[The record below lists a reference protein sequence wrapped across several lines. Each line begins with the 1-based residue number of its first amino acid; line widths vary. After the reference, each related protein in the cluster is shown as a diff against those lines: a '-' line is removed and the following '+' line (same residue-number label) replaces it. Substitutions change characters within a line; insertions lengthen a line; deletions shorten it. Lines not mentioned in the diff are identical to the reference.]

1 MGKLVVLMITAF
13 VDMVGLLMVLP
24 LLPFYAKALG
34 GSGTVVGLLVSS
46 FAIAQLIASPFW
58 GRFSDRYGR
67 RPALLIGLTASA
79 IAYVVFAYASSLWL
93 LFISRIVQGAGG
105 GTVSVIQA
113 YVADAVRPEDRAK
126 GLGWL
131 SAATN
136 AGVALGP
143 LLGSLAMAGGRQAPG
158 LVAAALCFVNII
170 FAARYL
176 TESRELS
183 EAHAHP
189 RKRGRSLEA
198 VVRVVTHPADPPSR
212 LIMIYA
218 IAIGAFQGANAIL
231 ALFLNARFGVTE
243 KTIGFF
249 FMYIGVIAVVTRA
262 VILGRAVDYFGE
274 VRLSRIGLVLLAL
287 GLASMSFVDRIAA
300 PLADSAQGG
309 LAAVLPYL
317 PLAFAV
323 ALLPLGTAFTFPC
336 VTALLSRVIP
346 SHERGLYMGVQQ
358 TFGGIARV
366 VFPILAGYAFD
377 RVVELPFLVSAALVA
392 GTLFLGVGM
401 EEFTRLKPEAAT
413 AGL

>member
-1 MGKLVVLMITAF
+1 MGKLIVLMVTAF
-13 VDMVGLLMVLP
+13 VDMVGLLMILP

-34 GSGTVVGLLVSS
+34 GSGFVVGVLVSS
-46 FAIAQLIASPFW
+46 FAIAQLLASPFW

-79 IAYVVFAYASSLWL
+79 IAYVIFAYASSLWL

-113 YVADAVRPEDRAK
+113 YVADAMPPEDRAK

-143 LLGSLAMAGGRQAPG
+143 LLGSLAMSGGRQAPG
-158 LVAAALCFVNII
+158 LLAAALCVVNII

-176 TESRELS
+176 TESRDLT
-183 EAHAHP
+183 EAHTQP
-189 RKRGRSLEA
+189 RKPGRSVEA
-198 VVRVVTHPADPPSR
+198 VQRVITHPSEPPSR
-212 LIMIYA
+212 LILIYA
-218 IAIGAFQGANAIL
+218 IAIGAFQGVGAIL
-231 ALFLNARFGVTE
+231 ALFLNVRFGVTE

-249 FMYIGVIAVVTRA
+249 FMYIGVISVLTRA

-274 VRLSRIGLVLLAL
+274 VRLSRIGLVLLTI
-287 GLASMSFVDRIAA
+287 GLASMPFMDRIAA
-300 PLADSAQGG
+300 PLASADGG
-309 LAAVLPYL
+309 LLPYL
-317 PLAFAV
+317 PLALSV
-323 ALLPLGTAFTFPC
+323 TLLPLGTAFTFPC

-346 SHERGLYMGVQQ
+346 GHERGLYMGVQQ
-358 TFGGIARV
+358 TFGGMARV
-366 VFPILAGYAFD
+366 AFPILAGYAFD
-377 RVVELPFLVSAALVA
+377 RVVELPFLVSAGLVA

-401 EEFTRLKPEAAT
+401 EAYTRVKPEAAT

>member
-1 MGKLVVLMITAF
+1 MAKLVVLMVTAF
-13 VDMVGLLMVLP
+13 IDMVGLLMVLP

-34 GSGTVVGLLVSS
+34 GSGLIVGVLVSS
-46 FAIAQLIASPFW
+46 FAIAQLLASPFW

-93 LFISRIVQGAGG
+93 LFVSRIVQGAGG

-113 YVADAVRPEDRAK
+113 YVADAVPPEDRAK

-143 LLGSLAMAGGRQAPG
+143 LIGSLAMSGGRQTPG
-158 LVAAALCFVNII
+158 LVAAALCLMNII
-170 FAARYL
+170 FASRYL
-176 TESRELS
+176 TESRDLA
-183 EAHAHP
+183 EAHAQP
-189 RKRGRSLEA
+189 RKAGRSVEA
-198 VVRVVTHPADPPSR
+198 VLRIVTHPNDPPSR
-212 LIMIYA
+212 LILIYA
-218 IAIGAFQGANAIL
+218 IAIGAFQGVGAIL
-231 ALFLNARFGVTE
+231 ALFLNASFGVTE

-249 FMYIGVIAVVTRA
+249 FMYIGVISVLTRA
-262 VILGRAVDYFGE
+262 VILGRAVDHFGE
-274 VRLSRIGLVLLAL
+274 VRLSRIGLTLLAF
-287 GLASMSFVDRIAA
+287 GLAAMPFMDRVAA
-300 PLADSAQGG
+300 PLGAARGG
-309 LAAVLPYL
+309 AGTILPYL
-317 PLAFAV
+317 PLALAV

-358 TFGGIARV
+358 TFGGMARV

-377 RVVELPFLVSAALVA
+377 RVVELPFLVSAGLVA

-401 EEFTRLKPEAAT
+401 EAYTRVKPDSAAT
-413 AGL
+413 VSL

>member
-1 MGKLVVLMITAF
+1 MRDIGKLAVLMVTAF
-13 VDMVGLLMVLP
+13 VDMVGLLMILP

-34 GSGTVVGLLVSS
+34 GSGFVVGVLVSS
-46 FAIAQLIASPFW
+46 FAIAQLLASPFW

-79 IAYVVFAYASSLWL
+79 IAYVIFAYANSLWL

-113 YVADAVRPEDRAK
+113 YVADAMAPEDRAK

-143 LLGSLAMAGGRQAPG
+143 LLGSLAMSGGRQAPG
-158 LVAAALCFVNII
+158 LVAAALCAVNIV

-176 TESRELS
+176 TESRDLT
-183 EAHAHP
+183 EAHTQP
-189 RKRGRSLEA
+189 RKPGRSVEA
-198 VVRVVTHPADPPSR
+198 VRRVVTHPSEPPSR
-212 LIMIYA
+212 LILIYA
-218 IAIGAFQGANAIL
+218 IAIGAFQGVGAIL

-249 FMYIGVIAVVTRA
+249 FMYIGVISVLTRA

-274 VRLSRIGLVLLAL
+274 VRLSRIGLVLLTI
-287 GLASMSFVDRIAA
+287 GLASMPFMDRIAA
-300 PLADSAQGG
+300 PLASADGG
-309 LAAVLPYL
+309 FLPYL
-317 PLAFAV
+317 PLAV
-323 ALLPLGTAFTFPC
+323 SVTLLPLGTAFTFPC

-358 TFGGIARV
+358 TFGGMARV
-366 VFPILAGYAFD
+366 AFPILAGYAFD
-377 RVVELPFLVSAALVA
+377 RVVELPFLVSAGLVA
-392 GTLFLGVGM
+392 GTLLLGVGM
-401 EEFTRLKPEAAT
+401 ETYAQVKPEAAA
-413 AGL
+413 AGV

>member
-1 MGKLVVLMITAF
+1 MGKLVVLMVTAF

-46 FAIAQLIASPFW
+46 FAIAQLVASPFW

-79 IAYVVFAYASSLWL
+79 IAYVVFAYANSLWL

-143 LLGSLAMAGGRQAPG
+143 LLGSLAMAGGRQTPG

-176 TESRELS
+176 TESRELT
-183 EAHAHP
+183 EAHKQP

-198 VVRVVTHPADPPSR
+198 VVRVVTHPGDAPSR
-212 LIMIYA
+212 LILIYA

-231 ALFLNARFGVTE
+231 ALFLNAKFGVTE

-274 VRLSRIGLVLLAL
+274 VRLSRIGLVLLSL
-287 GLASMSFVDRIAA
+287 GLASMSIVDRIAG
-300 PLADSAQGG
+300 PLAVGASGG

-317 PLAFAV
+317 PLAIAV

-336 VTALLSRVIP
+336 VTALLSKVIP

-358 TFGGIARV
+358 TFGGVARV

-377 RVVELPFLVSAALVA
+377 RVAELPFLVSAGLVA

-401 EEFTRLKPEAAT
+401 EEFTRVKPEAPVT
-413 AGL
+413 V